1 MFAELKRSITF
12 VSTKQSKKKDM
23 TIASEFQ
30 RRAELVENPDFISKM
45 AILAKEIG
53 ITAKEWNEN
62 KMTILMMF
70 ANQYCQ
76 LENELA

>member
-1 MFAELKRSITF
+1 MSQQKQTE
-12 VSTKQSKKKDM
+12 TKM
-23 TIASEFQ
+23 TTTSEFQ
-30 RRAELVENPDFISKM
+30 RRAELVQNPDFISKM
-45 AILAKEIG
+45 IILAKEIG
-53 ITAKEWNEN
+53 ITTKEWNEN

>member
-1 MFAELKRSITF
+1 
-12 VSTKQSKKKDM
+12 M
-23 TIASEFQ
+23 TTSSEFQ

-45 AILAKEIG
+45 LIIAKEIG
-53 ITAKEWNEN
+53 ITSKEWNEN

-76 LENELA
+76 LQDELA

>member
-1 MFAELKRSITF
+1 
-12 VSTKQSKKKDM
+12 M

>member
-1 MFAELKRSITF
+1 
-12 VSTKQSKKKDM
+12 M
-23 TIASEFQ
+23 TTTSEFQ
-30 RRAELVENPDFISKM
+30 RRAELVQNPDFISKM
-45 AILAKEIG
+45 IILAKEIG
-53 ITAKEWNEN
+53 ITTKEWNEN